1 VNCSTGEDPSP
12 RHRFLLTLRLVFASL
27 SLCPV
32 GCGLSGPPP
41 AEYVIGTAPTPARVT
56 TPLTGRPIIEVK
68 PVQLPDYLDTRELLV
83 RRGNQV
89 VASKSGR
96 WGERLSV
103 GITRALAASLAT
115 HLRGLIVT
123 TTPPVEQSAQQVLVD
138 ITSFEARDNQEV
150 VFVAR
155 WSIIDGPGRFTL
167 ISEQTALT
175 EPITSTDDSAVVIA
189 MSRAVEDLASAIAT
203 GIERARR
210 PA

>member
-1 VNCSTGEDPSP
+1 MNCSLAEDPSS
-12 RHRFLLTLRLVFASL
+12 RHRFLLTLHIVFALL
-27 SLCPV
+27 SFCPV

-56 TPLTGRPIIEVK
+56 IPLTGRPIIEVK

-103 GITRALAASLAT
+103 GITRALAASLAAR
-115 HLRGLIVT
+115 LRGLTVT
-123 TTPPVEQSAQQVLVD
+123 TTPPVEQSARQVLVD
-138 ITSFEARDNQEV
+138 FTSFEARDNQEV
-150 VFVAR
+150 VLVAR
-155 WSIIDGPGRFTL
+155 WSVIDGPGRFTL

-175 EPITSTDDSAVVIA
+175 EPITSTDDSVVVIA
-189 MSRAVEDLASAIAT
+189 MTRALEDLASAIVI

>member
-1 VNCSTGEDPSP
+1 MGEDPSP
-12 RHRFLLTLRLVFASL
+12 VHRFLLILPIVFAIL

-41 AEYVIGTAPTPARVT
+41 AEYVIGIAPAPARVT

-83 RRGNQV
+83 RRGNQA
-89 VASKSGR
+89 VASESGR

-103 GITRALAASLAT
+103 GTTRALAASLAAR
-115 HLRGLIVT
+115 LPGLIVT
-123 TTPPVEQSAQQVLVD
+123 TTPPVEQSARQVLVD

-150 VFVAR
+150 VLVAR
-155 WSIIDGPGRFTL
+155 WSIIDGSRRFTL
-167 ISEQTALT
+167 LSEQTALT
-175 EPITSTDDSAVVIA
+175 EPVTSMDDSAVVMA
-189 MSRAVEDLASAIAT
+189 MSRALEDLASAIAI
-203 GIERARR
+203 GIERAWR

>member
-1 VNCSTGEDPSP
+1 MNCSLAEDPSP
-12 RHRFLLTLRLVFASL
+12 RHRLLLTLRIVFAIL
-27 SLCPV
+27 SICPV

-41 AEYVIGTAPTPARVT
+41 AEYVIGTVPTPARVT
-56 TPLTGRPIIEVK
+56 IPLTGRPIIEVK

-103 GITRALAASLAT
+103 GITRALAASLAAR
-115 HLRGLIVT
+115 LRGLTVT
-123 TTPPVEQSAQQVLVD
+123 TTPPVEQAARQVLVD
-138 ITSFEARDNQEV
+138 VTSFEARDNQEV
-150 VFVAR
+150 VLVAR
-155 WSIIDGPGRFTL
+155 WSVIDGPGRFTL

-189 MSRAVEDLASAIAT
+189 MSRALEDLASAIVI

>member
-1 VNCSTGEDPSP
+1 MNCSLAEDPSSH
-12 RHRFLLTLRLVFASL
+12 HRFLLTLHIVFALL
-27 SLCPV
+27 SFCPV

-41 AEYVIGTAPTPARVT
+41 AEYVIGTVPTPARVT
-56 TPLTGRPIIEVK
+56 IPLTGRPIIEVK

-103 GITRALAASLAT
+103 GITRALAASLAAR
-115 HLRGLIVT
+115 LRGLTVT
-123 TTPPVEQSAQQVLVD
+123 TTPPVEQAARQVLVD
-138 ITSFEARDNQEV
+138 VTSFEARDNQEV
-150 VFVAR
+150 VLVAR
-155 WSIIDGPGRFTL
+155 WSVIDGPGRFTL

-189 MSRAVEDLASAIAT
+189 MSRALEDLASAIVI

>member
-32 GCGLSGPPP
+32 GCGLSGPPA
-41 AEYVIGTAPTPARVT
+41 AEYVIGIAPEPARAT
-56 TPLTGRPIIEVK
+56 TPLTGRPIVELK
-68 PVQLPDYLDTRELLV
+68 PVRLPDYLDTREILV

-89 VASKSGR
+89 VASESGR

-103 GITRALAASLAT
+103 GITRALAVSLAAR
-115 HLRGLIVT
+115 LPGLIVT
-123 TTPPVEQSAQQVLVD
+123 TTPPVEQSARQVLVD
-138 ITSFEARDNQEV
+138 VTSFEASGNQEV
-150 VFVAR
+150 VLVAR

-167 ISEQTALT
+167 LSEQTALT
-175 EPITSTDDSAVVIA
+175 EPITRTDDSAVVIA